1 MENEANEVQEFDRDN
16 PDIDFLKSDLER
28 CRNNL
33 SYWQGKAEEARESR
47 RNEWPGKGR
56 NGQKEGPD
64 AFPWAG
70 ASDLE
75 PNLINPLIDGD
86 VALLTGSLNK
96 GNLLASPIESGD
108 IATASTVT
116 EFMRWR
122 LDSMSELPREAG
134 VAANLLL
141 EQGIAFLG
149 VYWKREIKRIY
160 KPISIAEIEG
170 QAPEVAAAILD
181 PDMKETVVEMLQ
193 GVFPNL
199 RKGRITRMVNEL
211 RKDGV
216 TEIPSEKVT
225 ANRPSVKAYE
235 LGRDLI
241 VDSNVLDL
249 QAARAVYCVHYLT
262 PEQAK
267 EMVLNGWDSDFVDE
281 CIETSQGDFPTPTS
295 GAYGSFVTGG
305 WGIPVDQYEGLI
317 RLITCYRKE
326 VDEDGVPICTT
337 TIFSESVEG
346 YAKYTTDVYGDGYPF
361 VAITREH
368 LSRRLF
374 DSRGYPELLRSYQLA
389 VKTEMD
395 ARRDRASMST
405 VPPVE
410 VLAGRKPEQ
419 IGPGSVIPVRRRG
432 EVGFMEIPRYSPAS
446 TEVEMHLR
454 KLADKVTGRATSEA
468 DAVEANV
475 MRQALVNNW
484 LHGWTQV
491 LRQFW
496 AMERQYGNPEQW
508 FRVTGSEQGVQLLM
522 DQTADEYDFRLSWNA
537 NNADEAA
544 VVKKLETVGQVLS
557 QYDRQGTARYDEFLK
572 TFLEAIDPGLASKLI
587 APAQEAT
594 NKEIMETSEDI
605 AKIFSGQVVNAPENA
620 NTQLRMQMLQQ
631 YLQGTEEIPAS
642 DIQERMQTDEQFAAR
657 LQNYASQLEFQQT
670 QQRNALTGALGAP
683 PGNVPA
689 SSMAA

>member
-1 MENEANEVQEFDRDN
+1 METSEKDLQEFDRDS
-16 PDIDFLKSDLER
+16 PDVDFLKSDLER

-33 SYWQGKAEEARESR
+33 SYWQSKAEEARESR

-56 NGQKEGPD
+56 NGQKEGQG
-64 AFPWAG
+64 AFPWQG

-86 VALLTGSLNK
+86 VALLTSSLNK
-96 GNLLASPIESGD
+96 GNLLASPVESGD
-108 IATASTVT
+108 IPTAKTVT
-116 EFMRWR
+116 DFMRWR

-149 VYWKREIKRIY
+149 IYWKREVKRIY
-160 KPISIAEIEG
+160 QPITMGEIEQ

-181 PDMKETVVEMLQ
+181 PDMKETVSEMLQ
-193 GVFPNL
+193 GVFPKL
-199 RKGRITRMVNEL
+199 RKKRITRMVNEL

-267 EMVLNGWDSDFVDE
+267 EMVLTGNWDSEFVED
-281 CIETSQGDFPTPTS
+281 CIENSQGDFPAQTPEVFNTYVT
-295 GAYGSFVTGG
+295 GGYGSF
-305 WGIPVDQYEGLI
+305 DQYEGLI

-326 VDEDGVPICTT
+326 IDEDGVPICTT
-337 TIFSESVEG
+337 TIFSETVEG
-346 YAKYTTDVYGDGYPF
+346 FAKYSTEMYGDGYPF

-405 VPPVE
+405 VPPME

-419 IGPGSVIPVRRRG
+419 VGPGSVIPVRRRG

-446 TEVEMHLR
+446 TEVEMQLR
-454 KLADKVTGRATSEA
+454 QLADKVTGRATSEA

-475 MRQALVNNW
+475 MRQSLVNNW

-522 DQTADEYDFRLSWNA
+522 DQTADEYDFQISWNA

-557 QYDRQGTARYDEFLK
+557 QYDRQGQARYDAFLQ

-587 APAQEAT
+587 APAEEAT
-594 NKEIMETSEDI
+594 NKEVMETSEDI
-605 AKIFSGQVVNAPENA
+605 AKIFSGQVVNAPESA
-620 NTQLRMQMLQQ
+620 NVQLRLQMLQQ

-670 QQRNALTGALGAP
+670 QQRNALTGQLGAP

-689 SSMAA
+689 TG